1 MHVISKS
8 RLREFWADHAD
19 AEVPLL
25 RWFRIARHAVWSDF
39 ASLRRGFPQADLVGI
54 FVVFNVGGNK
64 FRLIAEV
71 DYQWRKVFI
80 RAVLTHREYDK
91 DAWKP

>member
-19 AEVPLL
+19 ADAPLL

-39 ASLRRGFPQADLVGI
+39 ASLRRDFPQADVVGEY
-54 FVVFNVGGNK
+54 VVFNVGGNK
-64 FRLIAEV
+64 YRLIAELK
-71 DYQWRKVFI
+71 YQRRRVYVRDI
-80 RAVLTHREYDK
+80 LTHREYDK
-91 DAWKP
+91 DRWKS